1 MLYNLLTNAIKFTRQ
16 GIIKIKGTVRR
27 EYIHSEKYVLEIT
40 VEDKGIGMSED
51 EIAGV
56 FDGFYKTKN
65 QVSQSMNPYG
75 NGIGLSFCK

>member
-16 GIIKIKGTVRR
+16 GIIKIKGQVRR
-27 EYIHSEKYVLEIT
+27 EYIYSDKYVLEIT

-51 EIAGV
+51 EIVGV
-56 FDGFYKTKN
+56 FNGLYKTKN
-65 QVSQSMNPYG
+65 QASKSMNPYG